1 MRLPLRLVVL
11 ATSLLR
17 SLLLAALVTS
27 QPRSLLLVA
36 LLAALVTSPPRSLLR
51 VALLAAPATSKSFRP
66 FLKMCSR

>member
-11 ATSLLR
+11 ATSLL
-17 SLLLAALVTS
+17 
-27 QPRSLLLVA
+27 RSLLLVA